1 MGQSQAE
8 KPQPPQTTAS
18 TRPGERPVDWKLI
31 VIPIVVVGVL
41 LGVGLIVRHS
51 LPSSAPNVATSS
63 QSASAAPDFSVATVN
78 GPSFSLAAQRGHPV
92 ILFFSAAACT
102 LCLSESNAL
111 GQIQRKY
118 GTKLRIVLID
128 IGPGDTSGSVRD
140 FVQRSQGPSRY
151 WVLDSSGKLATLY
164 GARSLDTTIVID
176 KQGRIAYR
184 DDTPLDYSTVDQVV
198 RKVA

>member
-1 MGQSQAE
+1 M
-8 KPQPPQTTAS
+8 
-18 TRPGERPVDWKLI
+18 DWKLI
-31 VIPIVVVGVL
+31 AIPIVVVGVL

-51 LPSSAPNVATSS
+51 LPTSAPTVATRS
-63 QSASAAPDFSVATVN
+63 QSASAAPDFSVATVH

-92 ILFFSAAACT
+92 ILFFSAASCT
-102 LCLSESNAL
+102 SCLAESNAL

-164 GARSLDTTIVID
+164 GARSLDTTIFID